1 MLPTITLK
9 VVEGPH
15 AGQEMACTDRVQ
27 ITIGRS
33 RECNFSLHGEAED
46 LMVSRRH
53 CLIDV
58 HPDWVEI
65 RDLESRNGT
74 YINGARI
81 GFPLNGQPDGSTAF
95 KRRLKGGDRIRIGAS
110 IFQVDIRQPLADTM
124 PMEEAEFCPAS
135 FTAT

>member
-1 MLPTITLK
+1 MLPSITLK

-33 RECNFSLHGEAED
+33 RECDYSLHGEVED

-58 HPDWVEI
+58 HPDWVNI

-74 YINGARI
+74 FINSARI

-95 KRRLKGGDRIRIGAS
+95 KRRLNSGDRIGIGAS
-110 IFQVDIRQPLADTM
+110 IVQVDNGPPLADTM
-124 PMEEAEFCPAS
+124 WMDEAEFCPAS